1 MFSLDHAI
9 ADWRRQMAAGGVMAP
24 AVLDELESHLRDDIE
39 QQMRL
44 GTNAQQA
51 FETSSQHIGQAGVLK
66 REFAKVGATR
76 EIRARMKRAVLTLA
90 GIPDPSLA
98 TSMNTSSSNINLEP
112 RWATYLKAAAFLA
125 PAVVLWVTA
134 YVWMFP
140 KLNQVCREAG
150 VAMPAIYEVTALI
163 TQHTIFIC
171 PAIILLLV
179 VLERRSGNWPKYRRA
194 SIGLAVFLLNA
205 TVLVLIT
212 LMVLLALIS
221 VPALAQHAK

>member
-1 MFSLDHAI
+1 M
-9 ADWRRQMAAGGVMAP
+9 
-24 AVLDELESHLRDDIE
+24 
-39 QQMRL
+39 
-44 GTNAQQA
+44 
-51 FETSSQHIGQAGVLK
+51 K

-112 RWATYLKAAAFLA
+112 RWATYLKGAAFLA

-150 VAMPAIYEVTALI
+150 VAIPAVYQVTALI
-163 TQHTIFIC
+163 T
-171 PAIILLLV
+171 
-179 VLERRSGNWPKYRRA
+179 
-194 SIGLAVFLLNA
+194 
-205 TVLVLIT
+205 
-212 LMVLLALIS
+212 
-221 VPALAQHAK
+221 